1 MKVLATLRIEDD
13 GTISVE
19 QEVGLSEVRIKAD
32 EDATVV
38 EVGKVRVAVSR
49 TQASMFFDDKLLH
62 RAEL

>member
-1 MKVLATLRIEDD
+1 MKLLATLRIEDD

-32 EDATVV
+32 RDATVV
-38 EVGKVRVAVSR
+38 EVGKVLVAVSR